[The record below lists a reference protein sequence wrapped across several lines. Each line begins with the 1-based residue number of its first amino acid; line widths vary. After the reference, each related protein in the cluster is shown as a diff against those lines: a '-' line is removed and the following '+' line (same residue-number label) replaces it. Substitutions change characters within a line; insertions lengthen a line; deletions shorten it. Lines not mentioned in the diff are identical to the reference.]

1 MAFSSA
7 TKAGLMRLSQA
18 QNPSTGN
25 NSVMLSKRKIGGL
38 GKIQAAAN
46 VGETESKPGH
56 KISHSAAGLLSRRE
70 FIPGKGR
77 ESTSSA
83 KPIGAFSSWG
93 AHTDDVDAWF
103 EDEGAAVQSPGL
115 TSKSSADAPNIRKK
129 KAWSMQIGSKAMKGV
144 GSAASV
150 PSFMD
155 MVPITE
161 HVGDQEV
168 DES

>member
-77 ESTSSA
+77 ARPQVQNQSA
-83 KPIGAFSSWG
+83 LSRRGGP
-93 AHTDDVDAWF
+93 T
-103 EDEGAAVQSPGL
+103 L
-115 TSKSSADAPNIRKK
+115 
-129 KAWSMQIGSKAMKGV
+129 MM
-144 GSAASV
+144 
-150 PSFMD
+150 
-155 MVPITE
+155 
-161 HVGDQEV
+161 
-168 DES
+168 